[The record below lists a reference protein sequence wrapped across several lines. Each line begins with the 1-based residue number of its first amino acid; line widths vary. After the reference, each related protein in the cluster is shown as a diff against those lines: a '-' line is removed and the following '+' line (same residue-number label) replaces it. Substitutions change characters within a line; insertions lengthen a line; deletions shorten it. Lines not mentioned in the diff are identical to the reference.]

1 MNKLILIPITL
12 TLALGGCAS
21 TGPNQAIGT
30 GVGAVGGYAVGR
42 ALGGGAVGS
51 AVGAVV
57 GGAVGSEVGRN
68 MDLNT
73 PQYGAPR
80 PQYVAPRERVIVE
93 ERPVYIERPR
103 RREECDYVRQ
113 WDNRIG
119 GYRDIRVCR

>member
-1 MNKLILIPITL
+1 MNKPVLISLTL
-12 TLALGGCAS
+12 ALALGGCAN

-57 GGAVGSEVGRN
+57 GATVGSEVGRT
-68 MDLNT
+68 MDQQEQPRYAV
-73 PQYGAPR
+73 PQ
-80 PQYVAPRERVIVE
+80 QRVIVE
-93 ERPVYIERPR
+93 ERPVYIERR
-103 RREECDYVRQ
+103 RPVERCDYVRQ

-119 GYRDIRVCR
+119 GYRDIRICR

>member
-57 GGAVGSEVGRN
+57 GSTVGSEVGRN
-68 MDLNT
+68 MDQ
-73 PQYGAPR
+73 PAPR
-80 PQYVAPRERVIVE
+80 YVAPRERVIVE

-103 RREECDYVRQ
+103 HREECDYVRQ

-119 GYRDIRVCR
+119 GYRDIRVCH